1 MDNITDMSVLMEL
14 RELRQE
20 MRELHEET
28 KRPTKAEILAIKDR
42 SKRLKAIED
51 NMDLF
56 IDNLPVIKKE
66 GETV

>member
-20 MRELHEET
+20 MKALHDEA

>member
-20 MRELHEET
+20 MRELHDEA

-42 SKRLKAIED
+42 DKRLKAIED

>member
-1 MDNITDMSVLMEL
+1 MDNMTDMSVLMEL

-20 MRELHEET
+20 MRALHEDA

-56 IDNLPVIKKE
+56 IDNLPVVKKD

>member
-20 MRELHEET
+20 MKALHDEA

-42 SKRLKAIED
+42 DKRLKAIED

-56 IDNLPVIKKE
+56 IDNMPSAKVVEK
-66 GETV
+66 

>member
-1 MDNITDMSVLMEL
+1 MDNMTDMSVLMEL

-20 MRELHEET
+20 MRALHDEA

-42 SKRLKAIED
+42 DKRLKAIED

-56 IDNLPVIKKE
+56 IDNMPSAKVVEK
-66 GETV
+66 

>member
-14 RELRQE
+14 KELRQE
-20 MRELHEET
+20 MRALHDEA

-42 SKRLKAIED
+42 DKRLKAIED

-56 IDNLPVIKKE
+56 IDNMPSAKVVEK
-66 GETV
+66 

>member
-1 MDNITDMSVLMEL
+1 MDNMTDMSVLMEL

-20 MRELHEET
+20 MKALHDEA

>member
-1 MDNITDMSVLMEL
+1 MDNMTDMSVLMEL

-20 MRELHEET
+20 LKDLHEDA

-66 GETV
+66 RETV

>member
-20 MRELHEET
+20 MRELHEDA
-28 KRPTKAEILAIKDR
+28 KRPTKEEILAIKDR

-51 NMDLF
+51 NMDLL
-56 IDNLPVIKKE
+56 NHIKPKMQK
-66 GETV
+66 

>member
-1 MDNITDMSVLMEL
+1 MDNMTDMSVLMEL

-20 MRELHEET
+20 MKALHDEA

-42 SKRLKAIED
+42 DKRLKAIED

-56 IDNLPVIKKE
+56 IDNMPSAKVVEK
-66 GETV
+66 